1 MVFVIMVD
9 IAKEVDQNLEK
20 YVNLI
25 GFLLW
30 FLSILVSI
38 NDLYN

>member
-1 MVFVIMVD
+1 MMIVLPSSFGTCRMVFVIMVD

-25 GFLLW
+25 GFLL
-30 FLSILVSI
+30 
-38 NDLYN
+38 